1 MKFKYCSVYALSL
14 TNLTIS
20 SLAISFNQ
28 NPQINVFK
36 FKLLAPILVLNEK
49 KVAPGLGYNFPPLTL
64 LPNTEELIGP
74 DTSTLNAV
82 RMRLELSRPLDP
94 RNDNC
99 CSTLHT
105 SHITSHRNQQ
115 SASFL
120 RRFVAVALHERFG
133 QLTSSPL

>member
-1 MKFKYCSVYALSL
+1 MKFEYCSCYALYP

-20 SLAISFNQ
+20 SLTISFNQ
-28 NPQINVFK
+28 NPQINLFK
-36 FKLLAPILVLNEK
+36 FKLLVPILVLNGK

-74 DTSTLNAV
+74 DTSTLYACAWSCLAHSALV
-82 RMRLELSRPLDP
+82 M
-94 RNDNC
+94 
-99 CSTLHT
+99 TIAALHT

>member
-28 NPQINVFK
+28 NPQINIFK
-36 FKLLAPILVLNEK
+36 FKLLAPILVLNGK

-82 RMRLELSRPLDP
+82 RMRLELSRPLGP
-94 RNDNC
+94 RNDNRY
-99 CSTLHT
+99 SPHL
-105 SHITSHRNQQ
+105 SHHI
-115 SASFL
+115 AS
-120 RRFVAVALHERFG
+120 
-133 QLTSSPL
+133 

>member
-1 MKFKYCSVYALSL
+1 MKFKYFSFSALSL

-28 NPQINVFK
+28 NPQINL
-36 FKLLAPILVLNEK
+36 FKLPAPIVVLNGK
-49 KVAPGLGYNFPPLTL
+49 KVAPSLGYNFPPLTL

-74 DTSTLNAV
+74 DTSTLYACAWSCLV
-82 RMRLELSRPLDP
+82 H
-94 RNDNC
+94 
-99 CSTLHT
+99 STLVMTTAALHT
-105 SHITSHRNQQ
+105 SHIASHRNQQ

-120 RRFVAVALHERFG
+120 QRFVAVALHERFG